1 MSQQL
6 QKREDVDSAISN
18 LMNKYKSE
26 KTLKMDNKFKGIY
39 GKNFTGY
46 LKDK

>member
-1 MSQQL
+1 
-6 QKREDVDSAISN
+6 
-18 LMNKYKSE
+18 MNKYKSE
-26 KTLKMDNKFKGIY
+26 KTIKMDNKFNGIY